1 MRRWSRETGLAIEAA
16 RAAGTILLTSL
27 GRVRGIR
34 KKAAKD
40 LVTAADVAAER
51 RIAAI
56 LTAGLP
62 GAGFRGEEGGRRGAA
77 GEECWIVDPL
87 DGTTSFV
94 RGLPT
99 FSVCI
104 ALTRRGRIQTGVIL
118 LPRLGELLVAERGRG
133 AYLNGR
139 RLRVSRTA
147 DLGDAVLALW
157 HDDSVWRD
165 RALRA
170 RLSAL
175 ALAARQARIEG
186 AGFGLA
192 YVAAG
197 RLDAYWEQS
206 AGPWD
211 MAAGVLLVEEAG
223 GRVTDGGGRPLDL
236 EQPTILA
243 SNGRLHGR
251 ILRFLRAGPAR
262 PGARM
267 GDRRLDRRQAHDG
280 PR

>member
-1 MRRWSRETGLAIEAA
+1 MRRLSRETGLAVRAA
-16 RAAGTILLTSL
+16 RAAGTILLVHL

-34 KKAAKD
+34 KKGPKD
-40 LVTAADVAAER
+40 LVTAADLAAER

-56 LTAGLP
+56 LAAGLP
-62 GAGFRGEEGGRRGAA
+62 GAGFLGEESGRRGAA
-77 GEECWIVDPL
+77 GEDCWIVDPL
-87 DGTTSFV
+87 DGTTAFV

-104 ALTRRGRIQTGVIL
+104 ALARRGRLQTGVIL

-133 AYLNGR
+133 AFLNGR
-139 RLRVSRTA
+139 RIRVSGTTR
-147 DLGDAVLALW
+147 LGDAVLTLW

-165 RALRA
+165 RALRG
-170 RLSAL
+170 RLAAL
-175 ALAARQARIEG
+175 ALAARQTRVEG
-186 AGFGLA
+186 AGFSLA

-197 RLDAYWEQS
+197 RLDGYWEQS

-223 GRVTDGGGRPLDL
+223 GRVTDDRGRPLDL

-251 ILRFLRAGPAR
+251 ILRFLKGGSA
-262 PGARM
+262 
-267 GDRRLDRRQAHDG
+267 
-280 PR
+280 

>member
-1 MRRWSRETGLAIEAA
+1 MRRFSRETGLAVRAA
-16 RAAGTILLTSL
+16 RAAGKILLAHL

-34 KKAAKD
+34 EKGPKD
-40 LVTAADVAAER
+40 LVTAADLAAER

-56 LTAGLP
+56 LSAGLP
-62 GAGFRGEEGGRRGAA
+62 NVAFLGEESGRRGAA
-77 GEECWIVDPL
+77 SGDACWIVDPL
-87 DGTTSFV
+87 DGTTAFV

-104 ALTRRGRIQTGVIL
+104 ALARGGRLETGVIL

-133 AYLNGR
+133 AFLNGR
-139 RLRVSRTA
+139 RIRVSRTA
-147 DLGDAVLALW
+147 RLGDAVLTLW

-165 RALRA
+165 RALRG
-170 RLSAL
+170 RLAAL
-175 ALAARQARIEG
+175 ALAARQTRVEG
-186 AGFGLA
+186 AGFSLA

-197 RLDAYWEQS
+197 RLDGYWEQS

-223 GRVTDGGGRPLDL
+223 GRVTDDRGRPLDL

-251 ILRFLRAGPAR
+251 ILRFLKGGTA
-262 PGARM
+262 
-267 GDRRLDRRQAHDG
+267 
-280 PR
+280 